1 MPNRSIRSLVLLL
14 LTLVLP
20 RTLAAQPGSFG
31 YQGRLVDGGVAAN
44 GSYDFQF
51 ALYPTSVSGVSVGS
65 QTILGVA
72 VTNGIFSV
80 RIDLGSFQFPGDDR
94 FLEVR
99 VKPAGSANPY
109 VVLSPRQPVLSAPY
123 AIRAGRADPTDG
135 SAYYIHNGTSTQ
147 ASANFNISGSG
158 TVGGTLNAAS
168 VDVSTA
174 YNKDGI
180 RILSGTDSRATAV
193 GFQAG
198 VGGTDNTHL
207 GYHAGGSA
215 FLNDTNDNTF
225 LGSDAGGAISFGDE
239 NTFVGSDSGDSNT
252 LGSSNTFVGRSAGTT
267 NTTGSNNTVLGAGA
281 QLQSAGL
288 NFASAIGSGAV
299 ATASNTVTLGRA
311 SDTVRIPGNLIVTGT
326 ISNIAASSPTD
337 APLGTP
343 KQQGRLAGLE
353 EKLQRQEIAIA
364 ALRALVTSQQAALDA
379 LLRRLEQQGQ

>member
-1 MPNRSIRSLVLLL
+1 
-14 LTLVLP
+14 
-20 RTLAAQPGSFG
+20 
-31 YQGRLVDGGVAAN
+31 VAAN

-72 VTNGIFSV
+72 VTNGIFSA

-99 VKPAGSANPY
+99 VKPAGSGNPY

-123 AIRAGRADPTDG
+123 AIRAGRADPLDG
-135 SAYYIHNGTSTQ
+135 SAYYIQNGTSPQ

-158 TVGGTLNAAS
+158 TVGNILNAGSVNAGS
-168 VDVSTA
+168 VDVSSS
-174 YNKDGI
+174 YSQSGV
-180 RILSGTDSRATAV
+180 RILLGNDFRSTAV

-215 FLNDTNDNTF
+215 LLSDTNDNTF
-225 LGSDAGGAISFGDE
+225 LGADAGGAISLGDE

-252 LGSSNTFVGRSAGTT
+252 FGSSNTFIGRNAGSS
-267 NTTGSNNTVLGAGA
+267 NTTGDHNTVLGAGA
-281 QLQSAGL
+281 QLQNPGL
-288 NFASAIGSGAV
+288 SFASAIGSGAV
-299 ATASNTVTLGRA
+299 ATASNSVTLGRA
-311 SDTVRIPGNLIVTGT
+311 GDTVRIPGNLIVTGT
-326 ISNIAASSPTD
+326 ISNIASSSRTD

-353 EKLQRQEIAIA
+353 EKLQQQEIALA
-364 ALRALVTSQQAALDA
+364 ALRELVASQQAALDA
-379 LLRRLEQQGQ
+379 MLRRLEQQGHR